1 MNLIGSDSLAFTVD
15 AVNESL
21 FFERTLSKS
30 DRQQAARWIAAR
42 HDFPGAYANMFA
54 PTKKDFQ
61 ASLMLFTGEKISS
74 RVGVA
79 HILGQESRRLLN
91 LLDIKTSEV
100 KKAMEEADSGFLEYM
115 RKYLKAQEG
124 MYCCTMCSCVFWR
137 RMSAAPL
144 ENSEQILTN
153 AVKTLK
159 SFRDGKG
166 RWEKFPF
173 YYVLLALSEMKFPA
187 ACQELRYAAPAC
199 ERLLKKEIK
208 KDRISQRRHTLAER
222 ILEKC

>member
-1 MNLIGSDSLAFTVD
+1 MKLIEPDSLALTVD
-15 AVNESL
+15 AVNEAM

-42 HDFPGAYANMFA
+42 QGLPGAYANMFA

-61 ASLMLFTGEKISS
+61 TGLTLFTGEKISS
-74 RVGVA
+74 RVGLA

-91 LLDIKTSEV
+91 LLDIKSAEV
-100 KKAMEEADSGFLEYM
+100 KKAMEEADNGFLEYM
-115 RKYLKAQEG
+115 RRYIRAEEG

-144 ENSEQILTN
+144 EDSERILAN

-173 YYVLLALSEMKFPA
+173 YYTLLLLSDIKLPSAEQEM
-187 ACQELRYAAPAC
+187 RYTAPAC
-199 ERLLKKEIK
+199 ERLLKKEIT
-208 KDRISQRRHTLAER
+208 KDKIAQRRRILAER